1 MIIFQ
6 NYYGRTEKL
15 MFFICGIN
23 QEEKELGS
31 FGPYI
36 CGACGSYGRYRVY
49 ITYMCLSLFFIPIFK
64 WSKKY
69 YVQTTCCQSLYELN
83 PEIGKRIQRGE
94 SVDIRPEDMTLIRR
108 GTNGY
113 RGWQNPPR
121 RHVCPACGYETE
133 EDFAYCPKCGT
144 RMEDR

>member
-1 MIIFQ
+1 
-6 NYYGRTEKL
+6 

-36 CGACGSYGRYRVY
+36 CGACGSYGRYQVY
-49 ITYMCLSLFFIPIFK
+49 ITYMCLSLFFIPILK
-64 WSKKY
+64 WSKRY
-69 YVQTTCCQSLYELN
+69 YVRTSCCQSLYELD
-83 PEIGKRIQRGE
+83 PEVGKQIQHGE
-94 SVDIRPEDMTLIRR
+94 SVEIRPEDMTLIRR
-108 GTNGY
+108 ENSGC
-113 RGWQNPPR
+113 RGWQNSPR

-144 RMEDR
+144 RMDER

>member
-1 MIIFQ
+1 
-6 NYYGRTEKL
+6 

-23 QEEKELGS
+23 QEQKDLGS

-36 CGACGSYGRYRVY
+36 CGACGSYGRYQVY
-49 ITYMCLSLFFIPIFK
+49 ITYMCLSLFFIPIIK

-69 YVQTTCCQSLYELN
+69 YVQTTCCQSLYVLD

-94 SVDIRPEDMTLIRR
+94 PVDIRPEDMTLIQR

-113 RGWQNPPR
+113 RGWQNPPC

-133 EDFAYCPKCGT
+133 EDFPYCPKCGT

>member
-1 MIIFQ
+1 
-6 NYYGRTEKL
+6 

-36 CGACGSYGRYRVY
+36 CGACGSYGRYQVY
-49 ITYMCLSLFFIPIFK
+49 ITYMCLSLFFIPILK
-64 WSKKY
+64 WSQRY
-69 YVQTTCCQSLYELN
+69 YVRTSCCQSLYELD
-83 PEIGKRIQRGE
+83 PEVGKQIQHGE
-94 SVDIRPEDMTLIRR
+94 SVEIRPEDMTLIRR
-108 GTNGY
+108 GNSGC
-113 RGWQNPPR
+113 RGWQNSPR

-144 RMEDR
+144 RMDER